1 MSQSKSSQESSEII
15 RLKRALS
22 ESQKQLLKSEKKYS
36 TLKEK
41 YQKSQKELKKKDEQS
56 TSDSQNQE
64 QLISD
69 LLNDI
74 NTLNL

>member
-1 MSQSKSSQESSEII
+1 MSQSKSSQESSEIT

>member
-41 YQKSQKELKKKDEQS
+41 YQKSQKELKKK
-56 TSDSQNQE
+56 TNRAHP
-64 QLISD
+64 
-69 LLNDI
+69 
-74 NTLNL
+74 TLKIKNN